1 MKEKDI
7 TKIDFQNTWKL
18 LWVPGYAIWPNQ
30 CPINLSIFD
39 ESGIQAFLRKFVLV
53 FFDDILVYSKS
64 LSDHILHLGTV
75 LEILATHKLYAKR
88 SKCMFS
94 CKEVEYLG
102 HVITSKRVHTDP
114 KKTVALQQ
122 WPIANYYRKF
132 VKGYSQIAT
141 PLTALLKNDSFS

>member
-1 MKEKDI
+1 M
-7 TKIDFQNTWKL
+7 
-18 LWVPGYAIWPNQ
+18 
-30 CPINLSIFD
+30 
-39 ESGIQAFLRKFVLV
+39 LV

-102 HVITSKRVHTDP
+102 HVNTSKRVHTDP

-122 WPIANYYRKF
+122 WPIANYYKKI

>member
-1 MKEKDI
+1 M
-7 TKIDFQNTWKL
+7 
-18 LWVPGYAIWPNQ
+18 
-30 CPINLSIFD
+30 
-39 ESGIQAFLRKFVLV
+39 LV

-64 LSDHILHLGTV
+64 LFDHILHLRTI